1 MANRGGLRSERE
13 RIVMSV
19 EEYVVLGEIVLAA
32 FGADACQ
39 SGYKTADPEYVGRYA
54 LAYGDITKDGELT

>member
-1 MANRGGLRSERE
+1 
-13 RIVMSV
+13 MSV